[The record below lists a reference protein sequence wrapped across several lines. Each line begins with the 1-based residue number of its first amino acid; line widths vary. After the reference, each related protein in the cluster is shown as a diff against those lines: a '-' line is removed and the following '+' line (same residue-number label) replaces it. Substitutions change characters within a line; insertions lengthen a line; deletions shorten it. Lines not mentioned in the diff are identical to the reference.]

1 MAKLGFIGLG
11 VMGGNMVDRLLSKGH
26 TVTGY
31 NRTRSKAQW
40 LIDKGMQWADS
51 PRAVAAAADFTFAM
65 VTNAAA
71 ISSITEGADGLLAGM
86 SPGKVFIDI
95 STVSPNVS
103 RATAAKVRET
113 GADMVD
119 APVSGSVITLQQGRL
134 SVMVGGRKETFEKIK
149 PILLD
154 IGPKVTHVGDN
165 GLALSMKIAIN
176 LSLAVQMLAFS
187 EGVLLAEKS
196 GISRETVVDVMVNSA
211 IASPMIQYR
220 GPFVLQQPEEAWFDV
235 NMMQKDMV
243 LAMEL
248 GRQLDVPLPS
258 TAVSNE
264 ILTAARG
271 MGWTKYDFAC
281 MFDVLA
287 AMSGVSTPVTKGGP
301 KK

>member
-1 MAKLGFIGLG
+1 MAKVGFVGLG
-11 VMGGNMVDRLLSKGH
+11 VMGSQMVNRLLGKGH

-31 NRTRSKAQW
+31 NRTRAKAEW
-40 LIDKGMQWADS
+40 LVAKGMTWADS
-51 PRAVAAAADFTFAM
+51 PRDVASASEYTFAM

-71 ISSITEGADGLLAGM
+71 IQAVTEGPDGLVAGL
-86 SPGKVFIDI
+86 GGDKIFIDMSTI
-95 STVSPNVS
+95 SPTVS
-103 RATAAKVRET
+103 RALAAKVRAA

-119 APVSGSVITLQQGRL
+119 SPVSGSVITLQEGKL
-134 SVMVGGRKETFEKIK
+134 SVMVGGRKDTFEKIQ
-149 PILLD
+149 PLLLD

-165 GLALSMKIAIN
+165 GLALAMKIAVN

-196 GISRETVVDVMVNSA
+196 GIARETAVDVLVNSA
-211 IASPMIQYR
+211 VASPMIKYR
-220 GPFVLQQPEEAWFDV
+220 GPFVLEQPDEAWFDV

-248 GRQLDVPLPS
+248 GRQLDVPLPT

-264 ILTAARG
+264 FLTAARG

-281 MFDVLA
+281 VFDVLA
-287 AMSGVSTPVTKGGP
+287 RMSGISTPVTTGG
-301 KK
+301 KKP